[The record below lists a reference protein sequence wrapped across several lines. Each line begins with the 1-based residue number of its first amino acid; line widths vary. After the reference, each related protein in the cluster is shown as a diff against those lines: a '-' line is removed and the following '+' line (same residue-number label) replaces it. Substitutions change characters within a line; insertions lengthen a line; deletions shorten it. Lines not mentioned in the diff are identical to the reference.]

1 MDSRQPL
8 IRDSMRLSVAVSWLI
23 VAAATHEWR
32 TLTRHRDHGG
42 CLAFVKY
49 GFELVA
55 VARVPRYG
63 LPIARVPVE
72 RRGPRSILA
81 LLVRGNKSEGRSILR
96 RSPDFRPAGKSD
108 INLRLRSRYRA
119 SRPAGVPLVRG
130 SRRCR
135 LILRQCHSILLIS
148 TGRVLSRSPSSRPS
162 ILNAQRS
169 VPVIGIQPIAPDA
182 PHDPIVELVT
192 IHKQE
197 NNRARITA
205 CEKSL
210 NKI

>member
-23 VAAATHEWR
+23 AATATHEWR
-32 TLTRHRDHGG
+32 TLTRHRDHGC

-119 SRPAGVPLVRG
+119 SRPAAVPRPRPAEMQPDIATMSFDPLNFNWPR
-130 SRRCR
+130 
-135 LILRQCHSILLIS
+135 
-148 TGRVLSRSPSSRPS
+148 TRSPS

-169 VPVIGIQPIAPDA
+169 VAVIGIQPIAPRCSSRPNCRTSDYSQTA
-182 PHDPIVELVT
+182 R
-192 IHKQE
+192 E
-197 NNRARITA
+197 NNRV
-205 CEKSL
+205 
-210 NKI
+210 